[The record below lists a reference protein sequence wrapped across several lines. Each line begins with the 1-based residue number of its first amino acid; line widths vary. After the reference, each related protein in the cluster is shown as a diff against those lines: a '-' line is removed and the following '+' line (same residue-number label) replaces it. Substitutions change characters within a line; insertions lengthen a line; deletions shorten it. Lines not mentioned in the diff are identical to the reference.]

1 MRYSVNVATKN
12 IEFRTRSQAIYHDNH
27 KDNDNDARSSS
38 ICSSRNMSISFP
50 KKIDINRTQLLLH
63 QPTCII
69 LLYLLSPMSSNNQRN
84 RYSTPEREAPDCQ
97 DWTPVTMSKTRP
109 NSTTVSSYKDA
120 ATRPTLASMAATKNS
135 ASAVVAA
142 TTSASKGAGT
152 GASDDADMAKKTK
165 YIAKA
170 TSDAVRTARCEK
182 KLTQKELAQKCNM
195 DVSIIAE
202 IERGGNCVYNA
213 SHVNKIQSVLGV
225 KIPRA

>member
-1 MRYSVNVATKN
+1 
-12 IEFRTRSQAIYHDNH
+12 
-27 KDNDNDARSSS
+27 
-38 ICSSRNMSISFP
+38 MSISFP
-50 KKIDINRTQLLLH
+50 NKIDINLPLIH
-63 QPTCII
+63 II
-69 LLYLLSPMSSNNQRN
+69 TTVNFVIIMSSNNQRN

-97 DWTPVTMSKTRP
+97 DWTPVAMSKTRP
-109 NSTTVSSYKDA
+109 TSSTASSYKDA
-120 ATRPTLASMAATKNS
+120 ATRPQTLASMAATKNS

-142 TTSASKGAGT
+142 TTSASKGTGT

-165 YIAKA
+165 YVAKA

-202 IERGGNCVYNA
+202 IERGGNCVYNPT
-213 SHVNKIQSVLGV
+213 HVNKIQSILGV